1 MSFVSGFKSLPRL
14 VQIIL
19 LLIPGVNWITEV
31 LVRGSAFLHG
41 KATEQVIVLIL
52 AIIPGYRR
60 NPRLGRPVL
69 LLAAEET
76 YFDLTFR
83 LLRTK
88 RPDLPS
94 GLFVFRQARKKLKKY
109 YFNFGRASCVAIKTR
124 AGVSLMPP
132 SIHSSSGPNTAP
144 PYSRAR

>member
-52 AIIPGYRR
+52 AIIPVTGVI
-60 NPRLGRPVL
+60 LGWVDLFSCL
-69 LLAAEET
+69 L
-76 YFDLTFR
+76 
-83 LLRTK
+83 
-88 RPDLPS
+88 
-94 GLFVFRQARKKLKKY
+94 QKKL
-109 YFNFGRASCVAIKTR
+109 ILT
-124 AGVSLMPP
+124 
-132 SIHSSSGPNTAP
+132 
-144 PYSRAR
+144 

>member
-52 AIIPGYRR
+52 AIIPVTG
-60 NPRLGRPVL
+60 VL
-69 LLAAEET
+69 LGWV
-76 YFDLTFR
+76 DLFSC
-83 LLRTK
+83 LL
-88 RPDLPS
+88 
-94 GLFVFRQARKKLKKY
+94 QKKL
-109 YFNFGRASCVAIKTR
+109 ILT
-124 AGVSLMPP
+124 
-132 SIHSSSGPNTAP
+132 
-144 PYSRAR
+144 